1 MNDVRVLAEKSL
13 DLVVQHFEVKN
24 FNKQIFKDTS
34 KENPFDIL
42 IKKLTVV
49 INDLI
54 DYDMSK
60 LLNILYK
67 IDVNEQQLKQILSEE
82 QPENIAHEIAK
93 LVVYR
98 EKQKVLTR
106 EKYRN

>member
-13 DLVVQHFEVKN
+13 DLVVQHFEVEN
-24 FNKQIFKDTS
+24 FNKDIFKGAN
-34 KENPFDIL
+34 KKNPFDVL
-42 IKKLTVV
+42 IENLTIV
-49 INDLI
+49 INDLL

-67 IDVNEQQLKQILSEE
+67 IDVNERQLKQILSEE
-82 QPENIAHEIAK
+82 KPENIAHEIAK
-93 LVVYR
+93 LVVER